1 MNELLGSIGRRVIG
15 VFSFYTGLISLL
27 YYSIATHFSKRTR
40 GKKIVYNIAIQQIYF
55 TGVQALGIIGLIAFA
70 FGAIIGLV
78 VFQIAVGLSPTAK
91 DYAGFIMVMSLVDV
105 LGPLITAIIVIARS
119 GTAMATEIANMV
131 VRNEM
136 LALESM
142 AINTL
147 NYIVLPRVVG
157 MVVSIVCLVVFFC
170 VVAVVTVM
178 GLAWFVDPANEFGK
192 TAALFFAEMDFFK
205 VLGIVVKAVFFG
217 CGISLICI
225 INGFKV
231 LMYPGGAPVSGI
243 RGVVGSLQYVVV
255 VGGILTVLFLL

>member
-1 MNELLGSIGRRVIG
+1 MNELIGSIGRRVIG
-15 VFSFYTGLISLL
+15 FFSFYTGLISLL
-27 YYSIATHFSKRTR
+27 YYSLATAFSKRTR
-40 GKKIVYNIAIQQIYF
+40 GKQIAYNIAIQQIYF

-70 FGAIIGLV
+70 FGTLIVVAILYAGGDYPRV
-78 VFQIAVGLSPTAK
+78 K
-91 DYAGFIMVMSLVDV
+91 DNLGFIMVLALVDI

-142 AINTL
+142 AVNTL
-147 NYIVLPRVVG
+147 NYIVLPRIVG
-157 MVVSIVCLVVFFC
+157 MVISIVCLVVFFC
-170 VVAVVTVM
+170 VVAVLGGVGV
-178 GLAWFVDPANEFGK
+178 AWM
-192 TAALFFAEMDFFK
+192 ALPNISVGAILGDFFAMMDFYKIF
-205 VLGIVVKAVFFG
+205 GIVMKAVFFG

-255 VGGILTVLFLL
+255 VGAVLTVFFLI